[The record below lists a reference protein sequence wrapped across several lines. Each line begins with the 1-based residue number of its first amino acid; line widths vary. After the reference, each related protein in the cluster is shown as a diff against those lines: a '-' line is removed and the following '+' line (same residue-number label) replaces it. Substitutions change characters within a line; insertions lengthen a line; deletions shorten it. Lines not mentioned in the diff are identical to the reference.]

1 MIEMT
6 IAEFKTKVQTQKRL
20 QIPSKINVEEG
31 EEVLVKIYRIP
42 KKENP

>member
-6 IAEFKTKVQTQKRL
+6 IAEFKTRVQTQKRI

-31 EEVLVKIYRIP
+31 EEVLVKIYRIE
-42 KKENP
+42 KKVKP